1 MSHVETRSMLMC
13 KHKLHMIFKQL
24 GELVY
29 FLVESEL
36 GIMSLENKTKLK

>member
-1 MSHVETRSMLMC
+1 MAHVETRSMLMY

-24 GELVY
+24 GELVS

-36 GIMSLENKTKLK
+36 GMMSSENKTKLR